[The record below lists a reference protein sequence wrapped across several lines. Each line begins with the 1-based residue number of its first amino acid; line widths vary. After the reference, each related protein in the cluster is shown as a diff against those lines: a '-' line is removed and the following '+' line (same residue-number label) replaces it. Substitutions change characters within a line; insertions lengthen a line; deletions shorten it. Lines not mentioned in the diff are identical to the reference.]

1 MALKE
6 KINQDLIVALK
17 SREKERALVLRTLNA
32 AIKNAEIVKRSKFAK
47 TEDNTEKL
55 IAASALN
62 DEEIIDA
69 IASQIKQRRDSIVE
83 YEKGARPDLVAS
95 EKAEIDIL
103 SRYMPEQMSEEEIRK
118 VVASAIAN
126 TGAAGPKDMGKVMG
140 ALMKEVKGK
149 ADGTL
154 VSKIV
159 KELLSK

>member
-6 KINQDLIVALK
+6 RINQDLIVALK
-17 SREKERALVLRTLNA
+17 SGEKDRALVLRTLNA
-32 AIKNAEIVKRSKFAK
+32 AIKNAEIVKRSKLAK
-47 TEDNTEKL
+47 TEESTEKL

-62 DEEIIDA
+62 DEEIIGV
-69 IASQIKQRRDSIVE
+69 IASQIKQRRDSIIE
-83 YEKGARPDLVAS
+83 FEKGARADLADN
-95 EKAEIDIL
+95 EKKQIEIL

-118 VVASAIAN
+118 VVASAIGRV
-126 TGAAGPKDMGKVMG
+126 GATSAKDIGRVMG

>member
-6 KINQDLIVALK
+6 RINEDLIIALK
-17 SREKERALVLRTLNA
+17 AREKERALVLRTLNA
-32 AIKNAEIVKRSKFAK
+32 AIKNAEIVKRSKLAK
-47 TEDNTEKL
+47 IEENTEKL
-55 IAASALN
+55 IAASVLN
-62 DEEIIDA
+62 DEEVIDV

-83 YEKGARPDLVAS
+83 YEKGNRADLVAS
-95 EKAEIDIL
+95 EKAEIEIL
-103 SRYMPEQMSEEEIRK
+103 SHYMPAQMSEEEIRS
-118 VVASAIAN
+118 VVASAIAK
-126 TGAAGPKDMGKVMG
+126 TGAAGPKDMGRVMG